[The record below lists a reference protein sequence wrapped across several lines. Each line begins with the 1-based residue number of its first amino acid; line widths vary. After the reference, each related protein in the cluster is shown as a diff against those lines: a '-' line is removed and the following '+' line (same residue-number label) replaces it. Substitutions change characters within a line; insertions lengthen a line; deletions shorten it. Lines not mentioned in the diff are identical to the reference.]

1 MALRGTCSRSCPV
14 DASMIAVVIAVAIGT
29 VAFIVL
35 WRELAAGNR
44 PRRLSKTG
52 WTAAVALTVTLAV
65 MAGSGRLH
73 WLAALFAGALPLLRW
88 ILGLVLGPLIGQFIR
103 SRMQGAHTSRPGN
116 DGPSTS
122 TVATDELRMTLMH
135 DSGEMDGEILA
146 GAFAGKRLSSLD
158 LAAIRTLYGEL
169 RNADSL
175 QLLEAYLDR
184 RFPGWSDEHTER
196 ARPSADRDMDKEQA
210 LAVLGLPSGASKE
223 EIVDAHR
230 RLMQKLHPDRGG
242 SDYLAATLNLAKRV
256 LLGDGP

>member
-1 MALRGTCSRSCPV
+1 
-14 DASMIAVVIAVAIGT
+14 MIAVVIAVAIGA

-35 WRELAAGNR
+35 WRELASGNR
-44 PRRLSKTG
+44 PRRLSRAG
-52 WTAAVALTVTLAV
+52 WTAAVVLAVTLAV

-88 ILGLVLGPLIGQFIR
+88 IAGLVLGPLVGHFIR
-103 SRMQGAHTSRPGN
+103 SRMQGANTSPSG
-116 DGPSTS
+116 DGDPSTS
-122 TVATDELRMTLMH
+122 TVATDELRMTLVH
-135 DSGEMDGEILA
+135 DSGEMDGDILA
-146 GAFAGKRLSSLD
+146 GTFAGRRLSSLD
-158 LAAIRTLYGEL
+158 LAALQTLYGEL
-169 RNADSL
+169 QKGDSL

-184 RFPGWSDEHTER
+184 RFPGWSGEDTQR
-196 ARPSADRDMDKEQA
+196 QRPSADREMDKEQA

-256 LLGDGP
+256 LLGDGTT